1 MALPKLGI
9 VAGQGRLAA
18 YLINACKATG
28 RSFFVLA
35 LDGHADGAVLGDVPQ
50 AWIRLGDGGK
60 GIDLLHGEN
69 VEELVFAGG
78 VRRPSLKELRPDKR
92 AAIFLAKLGRAWI
105 GDNSVLSA
113 VVREMEGEGFR
124 VIAPE
129 TLLEE
134 FVARE
139 GSYGRLTPDAAARED
154 IERGVEV
161 ARALGS
167 LDVGQAVI
175 VQQRVVL
182 GVEAAEGTDA
192 LIARCG
198 PLHRDG
204 PGGVLVKICK
214 SGQERRVDLPAIG
227 PVTVDGAAKSGL
239 RGIAVEVGG
248 ALMFEPDELAR
259 QADAAGV
266 FVVAIPLSA

>member
-9 VAGQGRLAA
+9 VAGEGPLAA
-18 YLINACKATG
+18 HLISACKATG

-35 LDGHADGAVLGDVPQ
+35 LDGHVDGAALGDAPQ
-50 AWIRLGDGGK
+50 AWIRLGDVGK
-60 GIDLLHGEN
+60 CIELLHGAE

-92 AAIFLAKLGRAWI
+92 AARFFAKLGRAWI
-105 GDNSVLSA
+105 GDDSLLSA

-139 GSYGRLTPDAAARED
+139 GPYGALTPDAAARED

-161 ARALGS
+161 AKALGS

-175 VQQRVVL
+175 VQQRIVL
-182 GVEAAEGTDA
+182 GVEGAEGTDA
-192 LIARCG
+192 LIERCG

-214 SGQERRVDLPAIG
+214 RGQERRIDLPAIG
-227 PVTVDGAAKSGL
+227 PATVDGAAKSGL
-239 RGIAVEVGG
+239 RGIAVEAGG
-248 ALMFEPDELAR
+248 ALMLEPEELAR
-259 QADAAGV
+259 EADAAGM
-266 FVVAIPLSA
+266 FVVASPVTA

>member
-9 VAGQGRLAA
+9 IAGQGRLPRH
-18 YLINACKATG
+18 LINACKAAG

-35 LDGHADGAVLGDVPQ
+35 LDGHADGRALGDVPQ

-60 GIDLLHGEN
+60 AIELLHGAE

-78 VRRPSLKELRPDKR
+78 VRRPSLKELRPDRR
-92 AAIFLAKLGRAWI
+92 AASLLAKLGRAWI
-105 GDNSVLSA
+105 GDDSLLSA

-124 VIAPE
+124 VISPE

-139 GSYGRLTPDAAARED
+139 GSYGRLAPDGSARED

-175 VQQRVVL
+175 VQQGIVL
-182 GVEAAEGTDA
+182 GVEGAEGTDA
-192 LIARCG
+192 LIERCG

-214 SGQERRVDLPAIG
+214 RGQERRIDLPAIG
-227 PVTVDGAAKSGL
+227 PATVDGAAKSGL
-239 RGIAVEVGG
+239 RGIAVEAGG
-248 ALMFEPDELAR
+248 ALMLEPEELAR
-259 QADAAGV
+259 EADAAGV
-266 FVVAIPLSA
+266 FVVAIPVSA

>member
-18 YLINACKATG
+18 HLINACKATG

-35 LDGHADGAVLGDVPQ
+35 LDGHADGAALGDVPQ
-50 AWIRLGDGGK
+50 GWIRLGDGGK
-60 GIDLLHGEN
+60 GIELLHGAKI
-69 VEELVFAGG
+69 EELVFAGG

-92 AAIFLAKLGRAWI
+92 AAKFLAKLGRAWI

-139 GSYGRLTPDAAARED
+139 GSYGALTPDAAARED
-154 IERGVEV
+154 IERGVAV

-182 GVEAAEGTDA
+182 GVEGAEGTDA

-227 PVTVDGAAKSGL
+227 PATVDGAAKSGL
-239 RGIAVEVGG
+239 RGIAVEAGG

-259 QADAAGV
+259 AADAAGV
-266 FVVAIPLSA
+266 FVIAIPVNP